1 MARRE
6 KTCAQLEKEI
16 RALMEQQKQLREKKQ
31 QLFLKAFLKAA
42 GPDVFDNMSDKGI
55 RQFAAMIGSNVGNIV
70 EGKPLQAVNSSQD
83 VNPETPQTETP
94 DTVQTDGDHQAYGGL

>member
-1 MARRE
+1 MARKE

-16 RALMEQQKQLREKKQ
+16 RALMDQQKQLREKKQ

-42 GPDVFDNMSDKGI
+42 GPDVFDNMPDKSLKQLATLI
-55 RQFAAMIGSNVGNIV
+55 ADNLGNIID
-70 EGKPLQAVNSSQD
+70 GKTLQKAESSQD
-83 VNPETPQTETP
+83 VNPAIPQTETP

>member
-1 MARRE
+1 MARKE

-42 GPDVFDNMSDKGI
+42 GPGVFDNTSDKGI
-55 RQFAAMIGSNVGNIV
+55 RQFATLIGSNVGNIV
-70 EGKPLQAVNSSQD
+70 DGKPLQAVNSSHD

-94 DTVQTDGDHQAYGGL
+94 ETVQTDGDHQAYGGL

>member
-6 KTCAQLEKEI
+6 KTCAQLEQEI

-31 QLFLKAFLKAA
+31 QLFLKAFLKTA

-55 RQFAAMIGSNVGNIV
+55 RQFSAMIGSNVGNIV
-70 EGKPLQAVNSSQD
+70 EGKPLQAINSSQD

-94 DTVQTDGDHQAYGGL
+94 DMVQTAGDNQAYGGL

>member
-1 MARRE
+1 MARKE

-31 QLFLKAFLKAA
+31 QLFLRAFLKAA
-42 GPDVFDNMSDKGI
+42 GPDVFDNMSDKSLKQLATLI
-55 RQFAAMIGSNVGNIV
+55 ADNLGNII
-70 EGKPLQAVNSSQD
+70 EGKPFQKDESSQD